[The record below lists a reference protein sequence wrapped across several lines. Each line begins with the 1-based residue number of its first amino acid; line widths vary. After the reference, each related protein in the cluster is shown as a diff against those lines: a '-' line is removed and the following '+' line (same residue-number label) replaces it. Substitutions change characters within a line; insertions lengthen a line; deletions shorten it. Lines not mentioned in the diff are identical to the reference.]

1 MIKRFYEYYIPVL
14 KYLEENG
21 PTHQR
26 VLKDALVEIEK
37 LTPEDVALT
46 SEKGTNIFNSRI
58 HWAVQYLF
66 QSGALDRPA
75 KATYSIN
82 ALGKSLLDKF
92 PNGIDPAILQE
103 TEGYKHW
110 DVRSKSN
117 QIQRVASLGET
128 GETPTEN
135 IESAIQQLEDSLA
148 HELVSRLREASP
160 KFLEEVIL
168 LLLGRMG
175 YGDGEN
181 SLVHLGGPGDEG
193 LDGVVNQDALGLQ
206 RIYIQAKRYKE
217 GNNIGRPEVQKF
229 MGALQGQGASGGVF
243 ITTSKFSQDAEDYV
257 NKNMTTRII
266 LIDGYELGRLLVK
279 HEVGVVS
286 LRSYKVLEIDENF
299 FDENV

>member
-1 MIKRFYEYYIPVL
+1 MIRRFYEYYIPVL
-14 KYLEENG
+14 RYLEKNG

-26 VLKDALVEIEK
+26 LLKDALIEIEK
-37 LTPEDVALT
+37 LSPEDVALT

-82 ALGKSLLDKF
+82 GFGRSLLEKF
-92 PNGIDPAILQE
+92 PKGIDPEVLQE

-110 DVRSKSN
+110 DIRSKSN
-117 QIQRVASLGET
+117 QNQRISSLAD

-168 LLLGRMG
+168 LLLGKMG

-257 NKNMTTRII
+257 DKNMTTRIV

-286 LRSYKVLEIDENF
+286 LRSYKVLEINENF